1 MCLAKPP
8 FLASS
13 GGKPFRSQ
21 LLVASR
27 QHPLHF
33 LNMGLRGR
41 TLKHS
46 SVCRHLPHLAR
57 DGAWIAQISSSIGAC
72 RDLLVQCR
80 DLTRALCGKAHRCCL
95 GIGSRHVSEL
105 LFEGCKEAAC
115 FGVAQL
121 VCQQLLLRM
130 AL

>member
-8 FLASS
+8 FLAGS
-13 GGKPFRSQ
+13 GGKPFCSQ
-21 LLVASR
+21 LLGASH
-27 QHPLHF
+27 QHPSHF
-33 LNMGLRGR
+33 LDKGLHAR

-72 RDLLVQCR
+72 PNLLVQRR
-80 DLTRALCGKAHRCCL
+80 DFSRTLCSKAQGHLLC
-95 GIGSRHVSEL
+95 IGVRNASEL
-105 LFEGCKEAAC
+105 LFESYKEAAG
-115 FGVAQL
+115 FGVAQP

>member
-13 GGKPFRSQ
+13 GRKPFCSQ

-33 LNMGLRGR
+33 LDMGLHGR

-46 SVCRHLPHLAR
+46 SVCCHLPHLAR
-57 DGAWIAQISSSIGAC
+57 DGAWIVQIASSIDAC

-80 DLTRALCGKAHRCCL
+80 DLTRALCSKAHRCCL

-105 LFEGCKEAAC
+105 LFEGCKEAVC
-115 FGVAQL
+115 FSFAQL

>member
-13 GGKPFRSQ
+13 GRKPFCSQ

-33 LNMGLRGR
+33 LDMGLHGR

-80 DLTRALCGKAHRCCL
+80 DLTRALCSKAHRYCL
-95 GIGSRHVSEL
+95 GISSCHVSEL
-105 LFEGCKEAAC
+105 LFIGYREAVC
-115 FGVAQL
+115 FGFAQL
-121 VCQQLLLRM
+121 LCQQLLLRV